1 MSNRDILKNGLKNL
15 GISVDDKMLNDFNIY
30 REILVDWNQKMNLTG
45 IEDEKEVYIKHFLD
59 SVSAVTNG
67 YIKDG
72 VSIIDVGT
80 GAGFPGLPLRICL
93 RNIELTLLDSLNKR
107 INFLQE
113 VSKQVGIDNIE
124 FIHGRAEDFGKLE
137 EYREKYD
144 IATARAVAGLPIL
157 MEFCV
162 PFVKVG
168 GRCICMKSFEIEEE
182 LKAGNEFNL
191 STEEKAFFDALG
203 DDPEVKELMK
213 DEILVQ
219 IAKELVETVNSN
231 MTIDWDIRKDAR
243 AKMRIE
249 IKKLLIK
256 YNYPP
261 NKSEKA
267 VQTVIRQAE
276 LKCKEMIG

>member
-1 MSNRDILKNGLKNL
+1 MNNREILKKGLEDL
-15 GISVDDKMLNDFNIY
+15 GITASDKVLNNFNIY

-59 SVSAVTNG
+59 SVSSVKDN

-93 RNIELTLLDSLNKR
+93 ENIKLTLLDSLNKR

-113 VSKQVGIDNIE
+113 VSNSLELDNIE

-137 EYREKYD
+137 EYREQYD

-162 PFVKVG
+162 PFIKVG
-168 GRCICMKSFEIEEE
+168 GHFVCLKGPNANLELEESKAAMEALGIEFVDKIDVELPETDLNHNILVFKKVKSTPDKYPR
-182 LKAGNEFNL
+182 KAGKPSKN
-191 STEEKAFFDALG
+191 
-203 DDPEVKELMK
+203 P
-213 DEILVQ
+213 
-219 IAKELVETVNSN
+219 
-231 MTIDWDIRKDAR
+231 
-243 AKMRIE
+243 
-249 IKKLLIK
+249 IK
-256 YNYPP
+256 
-261 NKSEKA
+261 
-267 VQTVIRQAE
+267 
-276 LKCKEMIG
+276 